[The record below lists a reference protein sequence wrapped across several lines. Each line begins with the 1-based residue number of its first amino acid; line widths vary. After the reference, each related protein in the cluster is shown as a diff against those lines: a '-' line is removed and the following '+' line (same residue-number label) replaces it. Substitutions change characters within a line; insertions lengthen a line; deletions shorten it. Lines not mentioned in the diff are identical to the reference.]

1 MNRISNS
8 KNLIKKISI
17 FFLFFSIFV
26 FTNIKT
32 TRATILKFGLLG
44 DPSACKD
51 TLASCNIDSVLM
63 NKYINDSKYKFVNT
77 VSNLDGKFN
86 IEDYKIT
93 DINMTLDNF
102 IKERLYHNYGYFT
115 NDIRNKFDA
124 FDKDFDTYGSNLSAD
139 DKKSLDLLFV
149 TMGSNITTQ
158 DKRFEI
164 AKNVTKTLGNSTT
177 SAFKYE
183 DLQVATLTYYYLKI
197 YKVLEQYILI
207 NKLSLRISPE
217 ANTKLITLKDTLREN
232 IYTNLYKTKSILK
245 ADGCTTDGTHLELCD
260 LFVSGKFKTDADGTA
275 PDIEFNVMND
285 VNSLKLDASKYPSNA
300 NDIKLDTGVINADP
314 GTRNDYADRAN
325 TKCDKAIDISWWF
338 SINPNKS
345 TDGCSFGALLI
356 NYIIQGI
363 NKLVDIVVNLV
374 GSLFDWIY
382 DKGVINFKE
391 WVDGSGAYIIY
402 KTIILSLIVSVMTFF
417 VFYLIIRRLIDDD
430 GDKMNKILP
439 KLILTALFVYFSFTI
454 TGWVID
460 QSNIIT
466 IYLYRS
472 MTHQDPTKI
481 QPISGV
487 FKNILSLDNGGAN
500 SDKLADNFGISIGTW
515 DAIPYTAGQLVVS
528 IVAVFVLIEGAILL
542 LSRTIILLL
551 CMIFSPIMLLPEG
564 LSDLTDKYRKIVTD
578 NFTGNILLGPVF
590 MFLVLLAVKI
600 GNETTKWLT
609 QSGPTFNSGNV
620 ATPPGFLSGVI
631 ASVLVIV
638 VLQLA
643 ISAAKNLSGS
653 IGEKIGGTIGKFA
666 GKVGGVAAGSA
677 KWAGG
682 KAIGGF
688 MNNTPAGAK
697 INDWISKGSTKKG
710 ITGSLFRGAGN
721 ITTQYGLNGEKKAG
735 TTYADRMAETHE
747 KASERGKARIV
758 GELQKR
764 IDNNPEDKEAK
775 AALEKINNKIED
787 KKNTDFDRK
796 NKSTAREAAEKAE
809 QEKNNNSGGQNSAG
823 AAPVVNSGGGNA
835 NPPLQGAGAQN
846 IPKDENKTTMKTG
859 ESSSTFGRN
868 SLTRQE
874 IATDQNLTDSF
885 KKATSFSERRNL
897 VRQVAN
903 KAQTELNAGTYKK
916 REGLINMRQEYK
928 DKFERAET
936 RKEDIEKQNA
946 EIEAEKEKNGG
957 YIPDAKN
964 LDAQQSLKDRLK
976 EKFSTKERMEN
987 GKIVKETSPELLEQR
1002 KADLKTT
1009 QRNIERKRED
1019 AYQEKV
1025 LEEAQMNA
1033 NVNAANNNAPSFE
1046 ETSVNK

>member
-1 MNRISNS
+1 M
-8 KNLIKKISI
+8 
-17 FFLFFSIFV
+17 LFFIFGGIRN
-26 FTNIKT
+26 TN
-32 TRATILKFGLLG
+32 AEILKFGFG
-44 DPSACKD
+44 SDTTTCKD
-51 TLASCNIDSVLM
+51 NLNNCRIESHLKKDF
-63 NKYINDSKYKFVNT
+63 INNPNFRFANT
-77 VSNLDGKFN
+77 SSNLNDDLSNTDYKVTDFN
-86 IEDYKIT
+86 ISLE
-93 DINMTLDNF
+93 NF
-102 IKERLYHNYGYFT
+102 IKQRLYLGNNGYFGST
-115 NDIRNKFDA
+115 IDNNFSYFDNDFNTFA
-124 FDKDFDTYGSNLSAD
+124 NSLSTTDKKNIDLLTLTLGSN
-139 DKKSLDLLFV
+139 V
-149 TMGSNITTQ
+149 ETQ
-158 DKRFEI
+158 DKRFEV
-164 AKNVTKTLGNSTT
+164 ALNVTKALGNSTT
-177 SAFKYE
+177 GSFSYE
-183 DLQVATLTYYYLKI
+183 NLQIATLTYYYLKI
-197 YKVLEQYILI
+197 YKILDQYLI
-207 NKLSLRISPE
+207 INNVNLPANAVKDLVNIKDNLR
-217 ANTKLITLKDTLREN
+217 KN
-232 IYTNLYKTKSILK
+232 IYYKLYKTDSIGK
-245 ADGCTTDGTHLELCD
+245 ASGCTTDGTD
-260 LFVSGKFKTDADGTA
+260 LDKCSLFTNGEFEVDGSGDNLKL
-275 PDIEFNVMND
+275 NVMSD
-285 VNSLKLDASKYPSNA
+285 VNSLKLDASKYSSDA
-300 NDIKLDTGVINADP
+300 NKIKLDTSIVNADP
-314 GTRNDYADRAN
+314 NTRNDYTDRAN
-325 TKCDKAIDISWWF
+325 AKCDIAVDISWWF
-338 SINPNKS
+338 SVNPNKS
-345 TDGCSFGALLI
+345 TDGCSFMAVLI
-356 NYIIQGI
+356 NYVIKGI
-363 NKLVDIVVNLV
+363 NSLVNIVVNLA
-374 GSLFDWIY
+374 GALFDWIY
-382 DKGVINFKE
+382 KIGVIGFKD
-391 WVDGSGAYIIY
+391 WVTSSDAYRIY
-402 KTIILSLIVSVMTFF
+402 KTIIVSLIISVMPF
-417 VFYLIIRRLIDDD
+417 VIFYWLGRRLLDDS
-430 GDKMNKILP
+430 GEKSDKVFLRLALTLL
-439 KLILTALFVYFSFTI
+439 LISFMFTI
-454 TGWVID
+454 TGWIID

-472 MTHQDPTKI
+472 MTHQDGAVKSI
-481 QPISGV
+481 GDV
-487 FKNILSLDNGGAN
+487 FKRILSLDSGGSN
-500 SDKLADNFGISIGTW
+500 SNNIAGNYGISLGSW
-515 DAIPYTAGQLVVS
+515 DAVPYTLGQLVVS
-528 IVAVFVLIEGAILL
+528 IVGVFILFEGAILL
-542 LSRTIILLL
+542 LSRTIVLLL
-551 CMIFSPIMLLPEG
+551 CMIFSPIMLIPDG
-564 LSDLTDKYRKIVTD
+564 LTEFTDKYKGMVIN
-578 NFTGNILLGPVF
+578 NFTGNLFLGPVF
-590 MFLVLLAVKI
+590 MFLVIVAVNI
-600 GNETTKWLT
+600 GQVTTKMIG
-609 QSGPTFNSGNV
+609 SGPSVDGGPANTG
-620 ATPPGFLSGVI
+620 GFLGGIIS
-631 ASVLVIV
+631 SVLVIV